1 MKRSKIFSFIFL
13 LAAPAAFAQQSPVKD
28 TVLRDL
34 ISQAVNNY
42 PRLKELEEQLKV
54 SDVKDE
60 LIHSNYK
67 PTLSADGAWSY
78 VNPVA
83 KIPFGGNEFQFQPYN
98 NFNAALNLRQMV
110 YDFGKTKMAL
120 DRNGSERK
128 LSQDNLENNRNAVA
142 YQVAQIYYAIL
153 FLNRSVKVQEDQL
166 LSLRENERVI
176 ESKIKNGDAIQYDL
190 LTTQVRTAN
199 TDNRLKDLKGSLE
212 KQYVMLQWLTGK
224 DQHGVVKGQGVQD
237 DLPLIKEGGDWQNSN
252 PEAKIINRKLELFNY
267 DLKAAQIND
276 RPNIFASASGGFRN
290 GYVPDINPLRLNGS
304 LGVGVS
310 VPILSASRPK
320 LQQKLTQVN
329 IEATKKSLTTLEN
342 NINKDLA
349 TIGEDYKTLDQK
361 LQNSK
366 LLVTQAEKAYE
377 LAQTR
382 YKEGLITNVELNII
396 QNSVEDANLNL
407 LQTQYMMV
415 LDKLESHKVVG
426 TKLY

>member
-1 MKRSKIFSFIFL
+1 MILAFL
-13 LAAPAAFAQQSPVKD
+13 FFVSAITAFAQESPVKD
-28 TVLRDL
+28 PVLRDL
-34 ISQAVNNY
+34 INQAVSNY

-54 SDVKDE
+54 NDVKDE
-60 LIHSNYK
+60 LIQSNYK
-67 PTLSADGAWSY
+67 PTLSADGSWSY
-78 VNPVA
+78 VNPVG
-83 KIPFGGNEFQFQPYN
+83 IVPFGGNEFRFQPYN
-98 NFNAALNLRQMV
+98 NFNAALTLRQLV
-110 YDFGKTKMAL
+110 YDFGKTRLAL
-120 DRNGSERK
+120 DKNATEKK
-128 LSQDNLENNRNAVA
+128 LTQDNLDNSRNAVA

-153 FLNRSVKVQEDQL
+153 FLNRSVKVQEMQL
-166 LSLRENERVI
+166 VSLRENERVI
-176 ESKIKNGDAIQYDL
+176 QSKIKNGDAIQYDL
-190 LTTQVRTAN
+190 LTTQVRSAN
-199 TDNRLKDLKGSLE
+199 TDNRLKDLKGSVE

-224 DQHGVVKGQGVQD
+224 DQHGVISGEGVQD
-237 DLPLIKEGGDWQNSN
+237 DLTLLSKGGDWQAIN
-252 PEAKIINRKLELFNY
+252 PEARLINRKLELYNY
-267 DLKAAQIND
+267 DLKAALVND
-276 RPNIFASASGGFRN
+276 RPNIFAQAGGGFRN

-329 IEATKKSLTTLEN
+329 IETTKKSLTTLEN

-349 TIGEDYKTLDQK
+349 SIGEDYKTLDQK
-361 LQNSK
+361 LANSK
-366 LLVTQAEKAYE
+366 LLVAQAEKAYE

>member
-1 MKRSKIFSFIFL
+1 MRHYLL
-13 LAAPAAFAQQSPVKD
+13 LAIILLSGSAFAQETPIKD
-28 TVLRDL
+28 PVLRDL
-34 ISQAVNNY
+34 IGQAVGNY

-60 LIHSNYK
+60 LIHANYH
-67 PTLSADGAWSY
+67 PTLSADGSWSY

-83 KIPFGGNEFQFQPYN
+83 KVPFGGNEFQFQPYN
-98 NFNAALNLRQMV
+98 NFNTALNLKQMV
-110 YDFGKTKMAL
+110 YDFGKTRVAL
-120 DRNGSERK
+120 DRNSTEKK
-128 LSQDNLENNRNAVA
+128 LTQDNLDNSRNAVA

-166 LSLRENERVI
+166 VSLHENERVI
-176 ESKIKNGDAIQYDL
+176 QSKIKNGDAIQYDL
-190 LTTQVRTAN
+190 LTTQVRTSN

-224 DQHGVVKGQGVQD
+224 DQHGVVKGEGVQD
-237 DLPLIKEGGDWQNSN
+237 DLQLLSQSGDWKSVN
-252 PEAKIINRKLELFNY
+252 PEAKIISRRLELYNY
-267 DLKAAQIND
+267 DLKSAMVND
-276 RPNIFASASGGFRN
+276 RPNIFAQASGGFRN
-290 GYVPDINPLRLNGS
+290 GYVPDINPLKLNGS
-304 LGVGVS
+304 VGVGVS

-329 IEATKKSLTTLEN
+329 IETTKMSLTTLEN

-349 TIGEDYKTLDQK
+349 SIGEDYKTLDQK
-361 LQNSK
+361 LVNSK
-366 LLVTQAEKAYE
+366 LLVEQAEKAYQ

-407 LQTQYMMV
+407 LQTQYLMV

>member
-1 MKRSKIFSFIFL
+1 MRNL
-13 LAAPAAFAQQSPVKD
+13 LLSAIILLSGASSFAQESPVKD
-28 TVLRDL
+28 TVLRSL
-34 ISQAVNNY
+34 INQAVTNY
-42 PRLKELEEQLKV
+42 PRIKELEEQLKA

-60 LIHSNYK
+60 MIHANYH
-67 PTLSADGAWSY
+67 PTLSADGSWSY

-83 KIPFGGNEFQFQPYN
+83 KVPFGGNEFQFQPYN

-110 YDFGKTKMAL
+110 YDFGKTRLAL
-120 DRNGSERK
+120 ERNSTERK
-128 LSQDNLENNRNAVA
+128 LNQDNIENSRNAVA

-153 FLNRSVKVQEDQL
+153 FLNRSIKVQEDQL
-166 LSLRENERVI
+166 VSLRENERVI
-176 ESKIKNGDAIQYDL
+176 QSKIKNGDAIQYDL

-199 TDNRLKDLKGSLE
+199 TDNRRKDLQGSRE
-212 KQYVMLQWLTGK
+212 RQDGRGQWLTGK
-224 DQHGVVKGQGVQD
+224 DQHGQISGAGVRD
-237 DLPLIKEGGDWQNSN
+237 ELPLLSSSGDWKTIN
-252 PEAKIINRKLELFNY
+252 PEARIINRKLELLNY
-267 DLKAAQIND
+267 DLKSAMVND
-276 RPNIFASASGGFRN
+276 RPNIFAQASGGFRN
-290 GYVPDINPLRLNGS
+290 GYVPDINPLKLNGS

-320 LQQKLTQVN
+320 LQQKMTQVN
-329 IEATKKSLTTLEN
+329 IETTKLSLATLEN

-349 TIGEDYKTLDQK
+349 AIGQDYNTLNDK
-361 LQNSK
+361 LANTK
-366 LLVTQAEKAYE
+366 LLVDQAQKAYE

-407 LQTQYMMV
+407 LQVQYMMV

>member
-1 MKRSKIFSFIFL
+1 
-13 LAAPAAFAQQSPVKD
+13 
-28 TVLRDL
+28 
-34 ISQAVNNY
+34 
-42 PRLKELEEQLKV
+42 
-54 SDVKDE
+54 
-60 LIHSNYK
+60 
-67 PTLSADGAWSY
+67 
-78 VNPVA
+78 
-83 KIPFGGNEFQFQPYN
+83 
-98 NFNAALNLRQMV
+98 
-110 YDFGKTKMAL
+110 
-120 DRNGSERK
+120 
-128 LSQDNLENNRNAVA
+128 
-142 YQVAQIYYAIL
+142 
-153 FLNRSVKVQEDQL
+153 
-166 LSLRENERVI
+166 
-176 ESKIKNGDAIQYDL
+176 
-190 LTTQVRTAN
+190 
-199 TDNRLKDLKGSLE
+199 
-212 KQYVMLQWLTGK
+212 
-224 DQHGVVKGQGVQD
+224 VQD

>member
-1 MKRSKIFSFIFL
+1 MKRYMILAILFF
-13 LAAPAAFAQQSPVKD
+13 LAAPGFAQESPVKD
-28 TVLRDL
+28 PVLRDL

-67 PTLSADGAWSY
+67 PTLSADGSWNY

-83 KIPFGGNEFQFQPYN
+83 KVPFGGNEFQFQPYN
-98 NFNAALNLRQMV
+98 NLNAALNLKQMV
-110 YDFGKTKMAL
+110 YDFGKTRLAL
-120 DRNGSERK
+120 DRNATERK
-128 LSQDNLENNRNAVA
+128 LTQDNLDNSRNAVA

-166 LSLRENERVI
+166 VSLRENERVI
-176 ESKIKNGDAIQYDL
+176 QSKIRNGDAIQYDL

-199 TDNRLKDLKGSLE
+199 SDNRLKDLRGSLE

-224 DQHGVVKGQGVQD
+224 DQHGVVKAEGVQD
-237 DLPLIKEGGDWQNSN
+237 DLTLLSQSGDWKAIN
-252 PEAKIINRKLELFNY
+252 PEAKLINRKLELYNY
-267 DLKAAQIND
+267 DLKAAQVND
-276 RPNIFASASGGFRN
+276 RPNIFAQASGGFRN
-290 GYVPDINPLRLNGS
+290 GYVPDINPMKLNGAVG
-304 LGVGVS
+304 LGVS

-329 IEATKKSLTTLEN
+329 IETSKKSMLTLEN

-349 TIGEDYKTLDQK
+349 SIGEDYKTLDQK
-361 LQNSK
+361 LANSK
-366 LLVTQAEKAYE
+366 LLVAQAEKAYE

-396 QNSVEDANLNL
+396 QTSVEDANLNL
-407 LQTQYMMV
+407 LQTQYLMA

-426 TKLY
+426 TRLY